1 MFFRFLGGYHIAWP
15 ASHAAFK
22 TPDCWP
28 DHLVHQ
34 SRNPKKLW
42 KLTIS
47 KKCVLLFFNN
57 PLDKKV
63 AISAIACKDRL
74 AVLKQQWRIND
85 KRSSPAVQNSR
96 NKFKCD
102 LHCSILLKRSKK
114 QWKIHHESRIMN
126 KLDKPVPLTK
136 CDFHWFSIAISYYC
150 VTKKA
155 LEKQTYHYLNHWG
168 RHSHAHALLK
178 THQWHFNISSLVE
191 GPKAILNDNPN
202 LLALPINYH
211 FWYGMGVPFGW
222 CAIKNESSN
231 QPIKNGGWNSKVR
244 ITLEMEN

>member
-1 MFFRFLGGYHIAWP
+1 MIVLKMFFRFLGGYRIAWP

-42 KLTIS
+42 KPTIS

-57 PLDKKV
+57 LLDKKV

-96 NKFKCD
+96 NKLKCD
-102 LHCSILLKRSKK
+102 LHCSNLEAFNKNSEKSIMKVESIRQTCAIDEVWFSLIFHCYLILLCDQKNIKK
-114 QWKIHHESRIMN
+114 NPWEANLSLIES
-126 KLDKPVPLTK
+126 LGSP
-136 CDFHWFSIAISYYC
+136 
-150 VTKKA
+150 
-155 LEKQTYHYLNHWG
+155 
-168 RHSHAHALLK
+168 
-178 THQWHFNISSLVE
+178 
-191 GPKAILNDNPN
+191 
-202 LLALPINYH
+202 
-211 FWYGMGVPFGW
+211 
-222 CAIKNESSN
+222 
-231 QPIKNGGWNSKVR
+231 
-244 ITLEMEN
+244 